1 MKICEEGWEKHSVG
15 HEDYCF
21 KNVGRYPSEQGEEVC
36 VANDA
41 TLPLPTSSAQNEDLR
56 LLVRD
61 VFFLEW
67 MLIGVF
73 DSGSRF
79 FILDVALKSDLE
91 FATTCHL

>member
-1 MKICEEGWEKHSVG
+1 M
-15 HEDYCF
+15 
-21 KNVGRYPSEQGEEVC
+21 
-36 VANDA
+36 ANDA
-41 TLPLPTSSAQNEDLR
+41 TLPLPTSSAQNEGLR

-91 FATTCHL
+91 FATICHL